1 MLHNV
6 LIFFS
11 GVMLGVVLGLLFL
24 ALVTANRFDEG
35 GHP

>member
-1 MLHNV
+1 MRNDA

-11 GVMLGVVLGLLFL
+11 GVMLGVALGLLLL